1 MNAAVK
7 ITASVNG
14 QQAVDQLRSSMDKLR
29 DGAMSVGKTFAAGF
43 IGVQAIQ
50 GVVNFGKSVID
61 AADTM
66 DEMAQRTGLTVEQL
80 SELDYAAKLSGTSID
95 SVQTAMGKLAAKATD
110 VAAGNKTAKVAFDAL
125 GVSVKDSNGNLKS
138 QLQLFEEVGQGIA
151 AINDPTLRAAMAIEI
166 FGKSG
171 AQLLPLLQDMGA
183 LRKEARDLGGVIGS
197 DFAANAARFNDNLDR
212 MTLLS
217 KGLAKS
223 ILSDLIPAVNRMM
236 ETMIQASKSGGFF
249 DMLGAGMKQMVNN
262 AAVDYVNVDKSIA
275 DITAKVANLKKMR
288 DDLTKDTL
296 ANRINN
302 AIFGD
307 VDTIDSQL
315 KNFETVL
322 GQLNEIKRKATE
334 ANNPA
339 NNSQA
344 DAAAKRA
351 LDSLSKTNKETLK
364 LTDAQ
369 REAKQQ
375 EEERARIL
383 QQLTDSVFKL
393 KEGEDA
399 LTIQKLKSLGASD
412 KEIEQAKNLMSQREV
427 LNDATE
433 RQKEL
438 EKQIDEARKAF
449 LKEGEDRMRA
459 QIAAAEELERASTSV
474 WESTRTPLEQYN
486 NELERLKKLYDAGGI
501 SADTL
506 ARAQTKAL
514 EELKSVGSSVWESTR
529 TPLEQYNNEL
539 ERLKKLYDAS
549 AISAETYSRA
559 QNKALEEFASAG
571 ASVFNETRT
580 PLENYNAELERLQ
593 QLYDQGS
600 ISAETFARAQT
611 KALEDL
617 KAVGASVFNET
628 RTPLE
633 KYNIELQKLDELLQ
647 NGAIS
652 FETWQRG
659 AENARKQLEETG
671 KTGDSVFKGLE
682 SAILGFGKQS
692 TDAFV
697 DFVSGAKVSFEDL
710 AMSILKDLAKMAL
723 YMTVT
728 KPLFSWL
735 GGFMPNADGNAFMG
749 GNVVPFA
756 NGGVVTGPTIFP
768 MANGAGLMGEA
779 GPEAIMP
786 LQRTP
791 SGKLGVIAQGGGNTN
806 NVTVNVNVESGQSST
821 QGDGQQANLLGGFIA
836 KAVQAE
842 LLKQKR
848 PGGVLFAGA

>member
-1 MNAAVK
+1 MALDMNAAVK

-14 QQAVDQLRSSMDKLR
+14 QQAVDQLRGSMDRLS
-29 DGAMSVGKTFAAGF
+29 GTAASLAKTFAAGLISF
-43 IGVQAIQ
+43 QAIQ
-50 GVVNFGKSVID
+50 AVGQFATNIIN
-61 AADTM
+61 AADDM
-66 DEMAQRTGLTVEQL
+66 NDMATKTGLTVEQL
-80 SELDYAAKLSGTSID
+80 SELDYAAKTSGSSIED
-95 SVQTAMGKLAAKATD
+95 ITTAMGKLSVKATD
-110 VAAGNKTAKVAFDAL
+110 AATGSKSAKIAFEAL
-125 GVSVKDSNGNLKS
+125 GISVTDGNGKLKT
-138 QLQLFEEVGQGIA
+138 QLQLFEEVADALNQIS
-151 AINDPTLRAAMAIEI
+151 DPTLKSAMAIEM

-171 AQLLPLLQDMGA
+171 ASLIPVINDMREA
-183 LRKEARDLGGVIGS
+183 RKEARELGIVMGS
-197 DFAANAARFNDNLDR
+197 DFAKSADQFNDNLTK
-212 MTLLS
+212 MSALA

-223 ILSDLIPAVNRMM
+223 ILSDLIPAVNRLM
-236 ETMIQASKSGGFF
+236 ETMIDASKSGGFF
-249 DMLGAGMKQMVNN
+249 SMLGAGMKQMVNN
-262 AAVDYVNVDKSIA
+262 SAVDYVNVDKSIA
-275 DITAKVANLKKMR
+275 DISAKVANLKKMR

-307 VDTIDSQL
+307 VGTIDSQL

-322 GQLNEIKRKATE
+322 GQLNEIKRKAAE
-334 ANNPA
+334 ANKPA
-339 NNSQA
+339 NSGEA

-351 LDSLSKTNKETLK
+351 LDTLSKTNKETLK

-369 REAKQQ
+369 REAKRQ

-383 QQLTDSVFKL
+383 QQLSDSVFKL
-393 KEGEDA
+393 SEGEDA
-399 LTIQKLKSLGASD
+399 LTLAKLKSLGASA
-412 KEIEQAKNLMSQREV
+412 KEIDQAQKLIAQRDI
-427 LNDATE
+427 LNDAAE

-449 LKEGEDRMRA
+449 LKEGEERMRA
-459 QIAAAEELERASTSV
+459 QIQAAEELDRASTSV
-474 WESTRTPLEQYN
+474 WESTRTPLEKYN
-486 NELERLKKLYDAGGI
+486 N
-501 SADTL
+501 
-506 ARAQTKAL
+506 
-514 EELKSVGSSVWESTR
+514 
-529 TPLEQYNNEL
+529 
-539 ERLKKLYDAS
+539 
-549 AISAETYSRA
+549 
-559 QNKALEEFASAG
+559 
-571 ASVFNETRT
+571 
-580 PLENYNAELERLQ
+580 ELERLQ
-593 QLYDQGS
+593 QLYDAGG
-600 ISAETFARAQT
+600 ISAETFSRAQT

-617 KAVGASVFNET
+617 KSVGSSVFNET

-633 KYNIELQKLDELLQ
+633 KYNIELEKLDELLK

-659 AENARKQLEETG
+659 AENARKQLEDTG
-671 KTGDSVFKGLE
+671 KTGDSVFKELE
-682 SAILGFGKQS
+682 SAIMGFGKSS

-697 DFVSGAKVSFEDL
+697 EFVSGAKVSFEDL
-710 AMSILKDLAKMAL
+710 AMSILKDIAKMAL

-749 GNVVPFA
+749 GSVVPFA